1 MGSRKGRRGAGGLV
15 RARGHLRSSR
25 EEDTGVSGAGE
36 KLGRTSCFPSA
47 KSSQTPQNA
56 LRHREWARASCVTT
70 PGTPK
75 EKVGACL
82 DAHTHKPARRR
93 KIRAVI
99 KTTSREMHSQLVFIT
114 DKWLTSLTF
123 NGSYKSATTRPREN
137 YGKTTGTG
145 RGELNARQDAPP
157 RSQPQRVHS
166 CPATS
171 THQTAKTGKR
181 TLRADARRGP
191 AARPSTAGR
200 GRNPAGASRG
210 SYNEQGA
217 SKM

>member
-25 EEDTGVSGAGE
+25 EEGAGVSGAGE

-82 DAHTHKPARRR
+82 DAHTH
-93 KIRAVI
+93 
-99 KTTSREMHSQLVFIT
+99 T
-114 DKWLTSLTF
+114 DLRVE
-123 NGSYKSATTRPREN
+123 GKSV
-137 YGKTTGTG
+137 
-145 RGELNARQDAPP
+145 L
-157 RSQPQRVHS
+157 
-166 CPATS
+166 
-171 THQTAKTGKR
+171 
-181 TLRADARRGP
+181 
-191 AARPSTAGR
+191 
-200 GRNPAGASRG
+200 
-210 SYNEQGA
+210 
-217 SKM
+217 

>member
-25 EEDTGVSGAGE
+25 EEGAGVSGAGE

-82 DAHTHKPARRR
+82 DAHTH
-93 KIRAVI
+93 
-99 KTTSREMHSQLVFIT
+99 T
-114 DKWLTSLTF
+114 
-123 NGSYKSATTRPREN
+123 
-137 YGKTTGTG
+137 
-145 RGELNARQDAPP
+145 
-157 RSQPQRVHS
+157 
-166 CPATS
+166 
-171 THQTAKTGKR
+171 QTC
-181 TLRADARRGP
+181 
-191 AARPSTAGR
+191 
-200 GRNPAGASRG
+200 
-210 SYNEQGA
+210 A
-217 SKM
+217 SKENPCCDKNDKPGDAFATRFYHRQVADVPNI